1 MSHLKSAIKMQS
13 TTTKP
18 TIDMNEEKIDLN
30 SWTHSHTPPMNS
42 PFVLSPNISGITP
55 KTTIQQP
62 LSTVEKVNRIATPE
76 SMISSPVAFSPESTN
91 VYTDSS
97 PVAFSPENT
106 NVYTDVVEV
115 RPTLHIDTFR
125 VMLISFVI
133 VILASTSMITP
144 QNCFHIRSKST
155 DPSRMEYG
163 HYIISQAED
172 IEEIKYDLP
181 AAYTGDF
188 SLSDPVHNRNQVRL
202 FMSNISK
209 MFRSFFD
216 QIFGI
221 QAVLTDAVSNLKNKM
236 TEKLI
241 REMSAAFTRVV

>member
-1 MSHLKSAIKMQS
+1 MQS

-42 PFVLSPNISGITP
+42 PFVLSPNLSGITP
-55 KTTIQQP
+55 KTTIQQ
-62 LSTVEKVNRIATPE
+62 LISTEEKVNRIATPE
-76 SMISSPVAFSPESTN
+76 SMIG
-91 VYTDSS
+91 S

-125 VMLISFVI
+125 VMLISLVI
-133 VILASTSMITP
+133 VILASTSMINT

-188 SLSDPVHNRNQVRL
+188 SLSDPVHNRNQVHL

-221 QAVLTDAVSNLKNKM
+221 QAVLTDAMNNLKNKM

-241 REMSAAFTRVV
+241 REMRGFTRVV